1 MKLVRKFELLCTL
14 ILSEVT
20 PTETN
25 PCSSQNYCKINS
37 KLINTKM
44 TRQTCEAAECCFHGT
59 LKLGNYEMGHCYEK
73 NHIPTVPSPKLFEVN
88 ITNTEFWKA
97 FMKNKMKIKVAPPKD
112 EHKDDIPDIQ
122 ENVDSMQSAVEDMM
136 KADGFPTEFIQ
147 EIHHDT
153 ATLMTIQDDEKSAT
167 VSNLDQVFN
176 YLITLN
182 EVFED
187 TYNEN
192 RLPLTTGSKYH
203 KLKGL
208 LEKANTLMFSGNM
221 TNYNSVLD
229 NSPNVD
235 LGITE
240 FVHNVEGMCPS
251 KEHVNKCC
259 AVNQQHCGFN
269 VKGTKDY
276 FEDSH
281 VTNPFGSL
289 RLGQMGNDIVGDYA
303 PRPQIGKFN
312 NGVGLRKRIV
322 GGDEIHETKSE
333 HEIHRG
339 LAKSM
344 AWIGFSGSYFASC
357 GGTLISTRWVV
368 TAAHC
373 VSMACFNPENS
384 KKIMVRLGKTR
395 KLALKNDSAFSIQ
408 RLVCHHSQC
417 KAGSSP
423 RVNDIS
429 LLKLNE
435 TVIPNDFVFPAS
447 LPRPFD
453 NPVYSSKCLI
463 LGWGSIT
470 ERGMTHPYKLKF
482 ASLPIWSNYQ
492 CNQPDWR
499 GCKIRESMLCGG
511 DKNDRPCA
519 GDSGGPLFC
528 PDSNDPDRYIFHG
541 VYSYGR
547 CDRVANKPAVF
558 TRVSHYIEWIISITQ
573 NDEIMYRS

>member
-1 MKLVRKFELLCTL
+1 MKLVCKLELVVLMF
-14 ILSEVT
+14 SEVVT
-20 PTETN
+20 PTEEN
-25 PCSSQNYCKINS
+25 PCSSQKFCSINGKEVTS
-37 KLINTKM
+37 KM
-44 TRQTCEAAECCFHGT
+44 TRQTCEAADCCFHEM
-59 LKLGNYEMGHCYEK
+59 LRLGSYEMGNCYKKELL
-73 NHIPTVPSPKLFEVN
+73 PSPRLFEVN
-88 ITNTEFWKA
+88 LTDTFSNSGFWRTLFKKKVNLKATNE
-97 FMKNKMKIKVAPPKD
+97 KD
-112 EHKDDIPDIQ
+112 ELPDIEPTLDAMKSSVQ
-122 ENVDSMQSAVEDMM
+122 SMLLD
-136 KADGFPTEFIQ
+136 DGFPLDFIEDLHQ
-147 EIHHDT
+147 DT
-153 ATLMTIQDDEKSAT
+153 TTLMTIQDDEKSAT
-167 VSNLDQVFN
+167 TSNLDEVFN

-192 RLPLTTGSKYH
+192 KLPLTSSSKYQ
-203 KLKGL
+203 KLKSL
-208 LEKANTLMFSGNM
+208 IEKANDQIFGNV
-221 TNYNSVLD
+221 TNGYNQFFQNDPKVS
-229 NSPNVD
+229 
-235 LGITE
+235 LGVTE
-240 FVHNVEGMCPS
+240 FVHNVESMCPAE
-251 KEHVNKCC
+251 EHINKCC
-259 AVNQQHCGFN
+259 ALNQQHCGFN
-269 VKGTKDY
+269 VKGKTEY

-281 VTNPFGSL
+281 VTNPFGAMQ
-289 RLGQMGNDIVGDYA
+289 LGKQDIVGDYA
-303 PRPQIGKFN
+303 PRPHFKNFD

-322 GGDEIHETKSE
+322 GGDEIHETRDDHSL
-333 HEIHRG
+333 HRT

-373 VSMACFNPENS
+373 VSMACFKPENE
-384 KKIMVRLGKTR
+384 KKIVVRLGKTR
-395 KLALKNDSAFSIQ
+395 KLALKTDAAYSLQ

-417 KAGSSP
+417 KAGAEP
-423 RVNDIS
+423 RINDIA
-429 LLKLNE
+429 LLKLNQ
-435 TVIPNDFVFPAS
+435 TVIPNDFIFPAS
-447 LPRPFD
+447 LPKPYD

-482 ASLPIWSNYQ
+482 AELPIWSNYQ
-492 CNQPDWR
+492 CNQADWR
-499 GCKIRESMLCGG
+499 SCKIRESMLCGG

-528 PDSNDPDRYIFHG
+528 PDPTDLSRYVFHG